1 MSYLIALY
9 VFYHGNNLISFGIVK
24 GMQAT
29 DPQNRGMKRAEEID
43 PTMVNPELIK
53 EVQKQEDYDR
63 QASFDEIMRNAI
75 KDSQRH
81 SHTLYHAG
89 ISKSDIF
96 ENTPDAI
103 IEASDEGNIDLDL
116 FNELN
121 GF

>member
-24 GMQAT
+24 GMKAT
-29 DPQNRGMKRAEEID
+29 DPQNRGMKRSEEID
-43 PTMVNPELIK
+43 PTMVNPDLIK
-53 EVQKQEDYDR
+53 EVQKQEDYAR

-81 SHTLYHAG
+81 SHTLYQAG

-103 IEASDEGNIDLDL
+103 IEANEDGNIDLDF
-116 FNELN
+116 FNGLN